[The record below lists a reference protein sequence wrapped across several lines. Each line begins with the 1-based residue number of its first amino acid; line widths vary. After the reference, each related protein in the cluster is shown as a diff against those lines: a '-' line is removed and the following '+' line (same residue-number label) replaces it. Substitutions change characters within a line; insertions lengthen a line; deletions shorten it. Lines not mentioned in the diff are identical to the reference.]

1 MAKESF
7 TNESTY
13 KGFLE
18 SGKEAEFDRLFESAA
33 ESARKSF
40 GAEHPLYIGGAA
52 VHCTEK
58 LAERSPIDSGIA
70 LGRFQKAGQAEA
82 AAAVAA
88 ADKAFA
94 EWSGLDYSDRVSIFR
109 KASDLLSQRKFEMA
123 AILSYENG
131 KTRHESIGE
140 VDEGIDFMRYYASEM
155 ESNRGFAR
163 KRSLSGSP
171 THAAGFQG
179 APSSEKVRI
188 SLGPYGVFAVIAPFN
203 FPVSISIGM
212 SAAALITGNTV
223 VFKPSCTD
231 NATMLTGLKIY
242 QLFRDAGIPAGAFNY
257 VTGPGPAFGKEM
269 IANRAVKGIAFTGS
283 RATGMQMMIDAAAAG
298 SHKQFIMEM
307 SGKNPAIVSKSADLD
322 AAANGIAS
330 AAFGYSGQKC
340 SALSRLYVHDSV
352 KDELVAKVIEKA
364 RGMRIGNP
372 VNKEVYIGPLMGET
386 ARRRYTDSMAVAR
399 STGRILYGGNE
410 VKAGLKG
417 YYVEPAI
424 VEAKHDSELVRS
436 ELFLPILTVEAFKTL
451 EEALRLANDTE
462 FGLTAGFYGRK
473 KSEIRMFTEGIQ
485 AGVVYV
491 NREASATTG
500 AMVGVHT
507 FVGWKASGLTG
518 KGTGSRFYLQQFMR
532 EQSVSLMA

>member
-1 MAKESF
+1 MKENF

-18 SGKEAEFDRLFESAA
+18 SGKEAEFDRLFDSAA

-40 GAEHPLYIGGAA
+40 GAEFPLYIGGSA
-52 VHCTEK
+52 VLCQEK
-58 LAERSPIDSGIA
+58 LAEHSPIDRSIA
-70 LGRFQKAGQAEA
+70 IGKFQKAAQANI

-88 ADKAFA
+88 AEKAFA
-94 EWSGLDYSDRVSIFR
+94 EWSALDYTSRVSIFR
-109 KASDLLSQRKFEMA
+109 KAADLLSQRKFEMA

-131 KTRHESIGE
+131 KTRYEAIGE
-140 VDEGIDFMRYYASEM
+140 VDEGIDFMRYYAAEM

-163 KRSLSGSP
+163 KRSLRGASA
-171 THAAGFQG
+171 HAAGFQG
-179 APSSEKVRI
+179 APSSEKIRV
-188 SLGPYGVFAVIAPFN
+188 SLRPYGVFAVITPFN

-231 NATMLTGLKIY
+231 NATMLTGLRIY
-242 QLFRDAGIPAGAFNY
+242 QLYKDAGVPAGVFNY
-257 VTGPGPAFGKEM
+257 ITGPGSLFGREIM
-269 IANRAVKGIAFTGS
+269 HNRAVKGVAFTGS
-283 RATGMQMMIDAAAAG
+283 RSIGDGMLAESASSG
-298 SHKQFIMEM
+298 NHRQFIMEM
-307 SGKNPAIVSKSADLD
+307 SGKNPAIVTRSADLD

-330 AAFGYSGQKC
+330 AAFGYSGHKC

-352 KDELVAKVIEKA
+352 KDELVAKIIEKTRA
-364 RGMRIGNP
+364 MKIGNP
-372 VNKEVYIGPLMGET
+372 VSKEVYLGPLISEAAYKRYLEVIPI
-386 ARRRYTDSMAVAR
+386 ARA
-399 STGRILYGGNE
+399 TGRILYGGNE
-410 VKAGLKG
+410 VMTGLRG
-417 YYVEPAI
+417 YYVEPTI
-424 VEAKHDSELVRS
+424 VEAKHDSELVKS
-436 ELFLPILTVEAFKTL
+436 ELFLPILTVETFKTL
-451 EEALRLANDTE
+451 DEAIKLANDTE

-473 KSEIRMFTEGIQ
+473 KQEVRAFTEAIQ

-500 AMVGVHT
+500 AMVGMHA

-518 KGTGSRFYLQQFMR
+518 KGTGSKFYLQQFMR

>member
-1 MAKESF
+1 MKENF

-18 SGKEAEFDRLFESAA
+18 SGKEAEFDRLFDSAA

-40 GAEHPLYIGGAA
+40 GAEFPLYIGGSA
-52 VHCTEK
+52 VLCQEK
-58 LAERSPIDSGIA
+58 LAEHSPIDRSIA
-70 LGRFQKAGQAEA
+70 IGKFQKAAQANI

-88 ADKAFA
+88 AEKAFA
-94 EWSGLDYSDRVSIFR
+94 EWSALDYTSRVSIFR
-109 KASDLLSQRKFEMA
+109 KAADLLSQRKFEMA

-131 KTRHESIGE
+131 KTRYEAIGE
-140 VDEGIDFMRYYASEM
+140 VDEGIDFMRYYAAEM

-163 KRSLSGSP
+163 KRSLRGASA
-171 THAAGFQG
+171 HAAGFQG
-179 APSSEKVRI
+179 APSSEKIRV
-188 SLGPYGVFAVIAPFN
+188 SLRPYGVFAVITPFN

-231 NATMLTGLKIY
+231 NATMLTGLRIY
-242 QLFRDAGIPAGAFNY
+242 QLYKDAGVPAGVFNY
-257 VTGPGPAFGKEM
+257 ITGPGSLFGREIM
-269 IANRAVKGIAFTGS
+269 HNRAVKGVAFTGS
-283 RATGMQMMIDAAAAG
+283 RSIGDGMLAESASSG
-298 SHKQFIMEM
+298 NHRQFIMEM
-307 SGKNPAIVSKSADLD
+307 SGKNPAIVTRSADLD

-352 KDELVAKVIEKA
+352 KDELVAKIIEKTRA
-364 RGMRIGNP
+364 MKIGNP
-372 VNKEVYIGPLMGET
+372 VSKEVYLGPLISEAAYKRYLEVIPI
-386 ARRRYTDSMAVAR
+386 ARA
-399 STGRILYGGNE
+399 TGRILYGGNE
-410 VKAGLKG
+410 VKTGLRG
-417 YYVEPAI
+417 YYVEPTI
-424 VEAKHDSELVRS
+424 VEAKHDSELVKS
-436 ELFLPILTVEAFKTL
+436 ELFLPILTVETFKTL
-451 EEALRLANDTE
+451 DEAIKLANDTE

-473 KSEIRMFTEGIQ
+473 KQEVRAFTEAIQ

-500 AMVGVHT
+500 AMVGMHA

-518 KGTGSRFYLQQFMR
+518 KGTGSKFYLQQFMR